1 MVDSAGVNQS
11 YRAHILPRVVFHAA
25 DRANMLNSAGVD
37 SAKVQNSA
45 GIHPGR
51 CKSMVH
57 RASVPDSTGVNSAE
71 GVCYG

>member
-11 YRAHILPRVVFHAA
+11 HRAGMLPIVGFHAA

-37 SAKVQNSA
+37 SAKVQCRQSY
-45 GIHPGR
+45 
-51 CKSMVH
+51 KSMVH

-71 GVCYG
+71 GACYG